1 MFHLLIMIKI
11 NTNLY
16 KKCEVWPCFNDSIGD
31 FILMN
36 QMLITTQ
43 RIRWLILIA
52 IIGLLAF
59 GYFLQ
64 YFEDLAPCPLCITQ
78 RFFFFLCGLT
88 ALIAI
93 IHHPAQL
100 MTRVYAIFGASF
112 AFIGSGFAG
121 RQLYLQS
128 LPADQ
133 TPACGPSIEF
143 IFDTFSISEALSILL
158 RGDAVSYTHLRAHET

>member
-1 MFHLLIMIKI
+1 
-11 NTNLY
+11 
-16 KKCEVWPCFNDSIGD
+16 
-31 FILMN
+31 MN
-36 QMLITTQ
+36 QMLITAQ
-43 RIRWLILIA
+43 RMRWLILIT

-64 YFEDLAPCPLCITQ
+64 YVEGLAPCPLCITQ

-112 AFIGSGFAG
+112 ALAGSGFAG

-133 TPACGPSIEF
+133 APACGPSIEF
-143 IFDTFSISEALSILL
+143 IFDTFSMSEALSILL
-158 RGDAVSYTHLRAHET
+158 RGDGNCAEVAWQFLSISIPGWAAISFIGLAIAWLIQLRQ